1 MEQSINIYQTNS
13 EGDNYFSIDPS
24 DKVFRPYEKELSVGE
39 EKIFLDDAS
48 ENLIRD
54 GRLHLNED
62 YIKKVTQYLD
72 DRKFCL
78 IKAPEGRGKT
88 YLSRIIA
95 YNYHHNRGMEVYF
108 LEMKYNSGI
117 PVNGIDDILKEWHK
131 NSKKDYLIVIENVHV
146 YEELEALR
154 ELIKGWINPKGNR
167 FRFLLNARPTDL
179 ELEVFS
185 QWEEKVE
192 LIPNNKDVN
201 DIINLFSKEVG
212 REPFADAKE
221 RKSFVNKIYQSKEK
235 ASGANLRLL
244 KIYLETWQLHP
255 EIEFIS
261 GVSEKTVNSEF
272 RRLYLA
278 HRTNEEV
285 EALWFVSSLYQFDA
299 PLHEDIVQDVGEL
312 VKDGLLRFENNKY
325 HLPHSVDASFLYK
338 SICGYK
344 GKDSVAQMKIFAVRF
359 VKKVLDSDSP
369 RDFEN
374 DFRLLVWGL
383 VSRKDEFQEVTCS
396 LTCQDMAEKIIKEI
410 FPGFVLTFFRPENH
424 NDSHSKE
431 LIQYYEDNKNWLK
444 PLILVF
450 TPYFLCQV
458 YRTFKKYL
466 GYSNFLKAIFVT
478 TEELEDYMN
487 ANDSYK
493 VFLNSK
499 LLGPIVVLGAEYKNT
514 LQKHYEKNKALL
526 KPFLLEY
533 SPISL
538 FFVYRSYKKDMHIS
552 ILKDIFS
559 DPKELEDYLSANDN
573 IKVFLQNQLW
583 MSIVELGAEYRT
595 ILQEHYEKNKGMLKP
610 FLLRLS
616 PTSLVFI
623 IKAFKKQLSKNI
635 VKDIFSDPKE
645 LADYLSVNENYK
657 LLLKNELLAPLVYL
671 GLGYRTILQE
681 YYEKNKALLKPL
693 FLADSPTKL
702 FYVRQTYLKHLN
714 INIVKDIFND
724 VEDLEEYMKKNDK
737 KVFPHDDI
745 LKDIQE
751 LGDDYKRVLEIYNAF
766 VYFFYPTRST
776 KKGFYVNQSYI
787 QYLWENKLPFDV
799 SLIRNNRFYFNGVSW
814 AYIHKF
820 VYIIKESMTE
830 GNRQQSIGMVRAI
843 VEKVLAKENSLSYA
857 TAIDLSY
864 FYYNIS
870 LVDEAIFQELME
882 NNAVQAD
889 IKRRLQAVSYS
900 AGDLYLFNLV
910 FSQSWCKTI
919 LESRIQN
926 ADEAQQ
932 EIIDAWHDEIMNKQ
946 KDRGEEIISGSLL
959 EYIHR
964 NS

>member
-13 EGDNYFSIDPS
+13 EGDNYFSIYPS

-167 FRFLLNARPTDL
+167 FRFLLNARPADL

-499 LLGPIVVLGAEYKNT
+499 LLGPIVVLGAEYKKT
-514 LQKHYEKNKALL
+514 LQK
-526 KPFLLEY
+526 
-533 SPISL
+533 
-538 FFVYRSYKKDMHIS
+538 
-552 ILKDIFS
+552 
-559 DPKELEDYLSANDN
+559 
-573 IKVFLQNQLW
+573 
-583 MSIVELGAEYRT
+583 
-595 ILQEHYEKNKGMLKP
+595 HYEKNKGMLKP

-623 IKAFKKQLSKNI
+623 VTAFKKQLSKNI

-645 LADYLSVNENYK
+645 LEDYLSVNENYK
-657 LLLKNELLAPLVYL
+657 LLLINKLLAPLVYL

-693 FLADSPTKL
+693 FLADSLTTL
-702 FYVRQTYLKHLN
+702 FYVRQTYLKHMN

-737 KVFPHDDI
+737 KVFPHNDI

-751 LGDDYKRVLEIYNAF
+751 LGDDHKRVLEKYNVF

-787 QYLWENKLPFDV
+787 QYLWEKKLPFDV

-857 TAIDLSY
+857 TAIDLTY

-910 FSQSWCKTI
+910 FSQSWCKNI

-932 EIIDAWHDEIMNKQ
+932 EIIDAWHDKIMNKQ